1 MKHNLKSGFTLIE
14 FMIVII
20 IIGLLTAMLV
30 PAFKSV
36 KRKSADRKSE
46 EHKPAESN
54 HPNSSITFIEKSDDG
69 YLKLYYDSER
79 NIYIYLGF
87 GAGLQTVPGPIQT
100 LEDVK

>member
-1 MKHNLKSGFTLIE
+1 MKHNQKSGFTLIT
-14 FMIVII
+14 FMVVII
-20 IIGLLTAMLV
+20 IIGVLAAMLV
-30 PAFKSV
+30 PAFQSV
-36 KRKSADRKSE
+36 KLES
-46 EHKPAESN
+46 AESN